1 MGQSGY
7 IVATVIEHRGRLDPI
22 RFPRPRVEVQSP
34 AYIIPGSS
42 IVDHGRSQASLTAK
56 VPIEVDLNVMI
67 TGGYLYGTMLI
78 AVYNRKVIDFD

>member
-7 IVATVIEHRGRLDPI
+7 IVATVIEHRGRHDPI
-22 RFPRPRVEVQSP
+22 RFPRPRVEVQSS

-56 VPIEVDLNVMI
+56 VPIEVDLYVMI
-67 TGGYLYGTMLI
+67 TGGYLYGTDVDRCL
-78 AVYNRKVIDFD
+78 